1 MKFTIKIFFCLIC
14 LSCALD
20 SVAGDKNS
28 LLIRSE
34 PDGAGVFHYLRG
46 SYYFL
51 GYTPLQVSRD
61 DLEGKTDTRILLLKY
76 GYKRNLVD
84 VHLEDKSGEYR
95 LKAED
100 QPYLHTG
107 EDCSSNSLKCRTKIA
122 ETIHRIVKQRNKFQ
136 MDFKLPFRWAED
148 RGKRKLVVLVD
159 ILDHDNIAAIRK
171 AESRDKEE
179 ALEAIRNLINPAFK
193 PILEEFARVECLE
206 YLFLVVTYA
215 KKALQVDFTP
225 YQSYWTAT
233 SYYDVG
239 NTRYTTIA
247 WGSTVELNQDMV
259 LINNNKTYLF
269 EYKLH

>member
-1 MKFTIKIFFCLIC
+1 MKFTLKVFFCLMC

-20 SVAGDKNS
+20 GFAGDRNS
-28 LLIRSE
+28 FLIKSD
-34 PDGAGVFHYLRG
+34 PDGASVFHYLRG

-51 GYTPLQVSRD
+51 GNTPLQVSKE
-61 DLEGKTDTRILLLKY
+61 DLEGKTDTRVLLLKY
-76 GYKRNLVD
+76 GYKRNLVNLT
-84 VHLEDKSGEYR
+84 LEDKIGLYR

-107 EDCSSNSLKCRTKIA
+107 EDCSADSLKCRTKAA
-122 ETIHRIVKQRNKFQ
+122 EAIHKIVKQKNKFQ
-136 MDFKLPFRWAED
+136 IDFKLPFRWAED
-148 RGKRKLVVLVD
+148 RGKRKLVVLAD
-159 ILDHDNIAAIRK
+159 ILDHDSITAIRK

-179 ALEAIRNLINPAFK
+179 ALEVIRNLTAPALK
-193 PILEEFARVECLE
+193 PMIEEFAKVECLDK
-206 YLFLVVTYA
+206 LFLVVTYA

-233 SYYDVG
+233 SYYDIG
-239 NTRYTTIA
+239 NTRYTTVA